1 MDTHL
6 EVWGDEKQL
15 HVKANGAETL
25 IDSNHPL
32 YVELRMV
39 IDHVIKSASRN
50 TRKGVAGTLTVD
62 DLIHAARGRLL
73 QLEEYQQQQAG
84 E

>member
-6 EVWGDEKQL
+6 EVRGDGKKL
-15 HVKANGAETL
+15 HVTANGADMV
-25 IDSNHPL
+25 IDSDHPL
-32 YVELRMV
+32 YIELRMV

-62 DLIHAARGRLL
+62 DLIHAARERLL

>member
-1 MDTHL
+1 MDTYL
-6 EVWGDEKQL
+6 EVRGDEKEL

-32 YVELRMV
+32 YIELRMI
-39 IDHVIKSASRN
+39 IDHVVMSATRN
-50 TRKGVAGTLTVD
+50 TRKSVAGTLTVE
-62 DLIHAARGRLL
+62 DLIYATRERLKR
-73 QLEEYQQQQAG
+73 LEEYQRQQAG